1 MKRVI
6 QIDEQE
12 LDVLINRAF
21 INGVYAQKKYD
32 FPVQG
37 MADHTTFKVAR
48 DTSREELKKTH
59 LEKG

>member
-6 QIDEQE
+6 QIDEKE

-21 INGVYAQKKYD
+21 CDGIYAQKKYD
-32 FPVQG
+32 FPAPG
-37 MADHTTFKVAR
+37 MADHPAFKAAR

-59 LEKG
+59 FEKD